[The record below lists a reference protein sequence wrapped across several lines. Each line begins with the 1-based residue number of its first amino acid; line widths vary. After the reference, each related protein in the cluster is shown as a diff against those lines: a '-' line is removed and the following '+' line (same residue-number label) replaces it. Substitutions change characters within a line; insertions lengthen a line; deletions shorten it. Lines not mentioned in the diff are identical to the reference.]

1 LTPQLPAEAPP
12 HGGHKIQL
20 DGLRALA
27 AMGVIFEHTLPRQF
41 ADLFLLGNAGVRL
54 FFVLSGFLITGILL
68 DAKERVEESREG
80 FGRALVTFY
89 ARRALRIFPLYYF
102 VVLSLAAAG
111 ITGAATYLPYLLTY
125 TANVAEA
132 QGHDLGS
139 IAHFWSLAVEEQFYL
154 IWPAVV
160 LLTPRRALPLVFI
173 STVLA
178 APLWRFGIMI
188 FTRNDNFASL
198 MMPSCLDTLGAGALM
213 AFAWRGSPAT
223 QARYER
229 FARFGLWLGLALYL
243 AVIMPLRLSRAGFI
257 VSIALRDVS
266 YFLMFSWVVHRA
278 ARGFTGVAGRFLAS
292 GPLVYLGMISYG
304 IYVYHPLVVPV
315 GRYLSERFAIDL
327 AVPSGRGLH
336 DFVYVTAVT
345 LAVASFSWYAFEGPL
360 NGLKRY
366 FPYTSRHQPPPRAS
380 GQPGVDSGPDGATFP
395 PD

>member
-1 LTPQLPAEAPP
+1 MTPQLPAEAPP

-68 DAKERVEESREG
+68 DAKQRITEGREG

-89 ARRALRIFPLYYF
+89 CRRALRIFPLYYF

-111 ITGAATYLPYLLTY
+111 IVGAATYLPYLLTY

-132 QGHDLGS
+132 RGYDLGS

-154 IWPAVV
+154 VWPAVV
-160 LLTPRRALPLVFI
+160 LLTPWRALPWVFI
-173 STVLA
+173 STILA

-188 FTRNDNFASL
+188 FTRNDNLAAL

-213 AFAWRGSPAT
+213 AFAWRGSPS
-223 QARYER
+223 ARASYER
-229 FARFGLWLGLALYL
+229 YIRYGLWAGLALYL
-243 AVIMPLRLSRAGFI
+243 SVILPLRLSRTGFI
-257 VSIALRDVS
+257 VTILLRDVS

-278 ARGFTGVAGRFLAS
+278 ARGFTGAAGRFLAS

-315 GRYLSERFAIDL
+315 AHYLSERFALDL
-327 AVPSGRGLH
+327 GVPGGRGMY
-336 DFVYVTAVT
+336 DFVYVTTVT
-345 LAVASFSWYAFEGPL
+345 LVVATVSWYAFEGPL

-366 FPYTSRHQPPPRAS
+366 FPYSTRPRR
-380 GQPGVDSGPDGATFP
+380 QKEPVEEGAVGKS
-395 PD
+395 